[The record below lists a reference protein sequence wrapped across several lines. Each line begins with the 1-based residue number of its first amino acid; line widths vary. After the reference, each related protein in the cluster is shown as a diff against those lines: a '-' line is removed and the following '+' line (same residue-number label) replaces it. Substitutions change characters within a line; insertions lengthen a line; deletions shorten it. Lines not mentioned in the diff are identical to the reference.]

1 MIDESEFNEKE
12 LALANGLVNQIDIFN
27 QKLVLSYGTDPQS
40 RLSTS
45 SDKILKQLQR
55 KTPQSLDVD
64 VKSLL
69 NELNSIKT
77 GDFTMGSRMEICRRI
92 SAIVAV
98 FRESQ
103 LVIMQDQDALNKL
116 KKANNKCYKEI
127 SLYILAGQKRLAQI
141 EKEQIRTSSALKIKT
156 SRDLE
161 NERETSDAVNRFKRR
176 LQNLEVSRNVAL
188 QTLAQITMLITTN
201 DSMLERI
208 NTILNIT
215 IPLMQT
221 HFSVQDISRARLS
234 IINMQRAP

>member
-12 LALANGLVNQIDIFN
+12 LALANGLVSQIDIFN
-27 QKLVLSYGTDPQS
+27 QKLVLSYGTDPQN
-40 RLSTS
+40 RLSNT

-55 KTPQSLDVD
+55 KTPESLDVD

-69 NELNSIKT
+69 DELNSIKT
-77 GDFTMGSRMEICRRI
+77 GNFTMGSRKEICRRI

-103 LVIMQDQDALNKL
+103 LVIMQDQDALSRL
-116 KKANNKCYKEI
+116 KKANSKCYKEI

-141 EKEQIRTSSALKIKT
+141 EEEQNRFSSALRIKT

-221 HFSVQDISRARLS
+221 HFSVQDISRAKLS